1 MTRMVHC
8 TVLNREAEGLDRV
21 PYPGELGKRIFESV
35 SKEGW
40 QMWLGHQTMLVN
52 EYRLSM
58 IDPKARQFLVKEME
72 KFLFTGGA
80 AKPEGFVPSE

>member
-21 PYPGELGKRIFESV
+21 PYPGELGKRIFDSV

-80 AKPEGFVPSE
+80 AKPEGFVPNE

>member
-8 TVLNREAEGLDRV
+8 TVLGREAEGLDRV

-40 QMWLGHQTMLVN
+40 QKWLAHQTMLVN

-80 AKPEGFVPSE
+80 AKPEGFVPTE

>member
-72 KFLFTGGA
+72 KFLFMGGA

>member
-21 PYPGELGKRIFESV
+21 PYPGELGKRLFESV